1 MFFLLGGQTKM
12 GIPRFFRWISN
23 RYPLVNEPVT
33 EDTVPDYDN
42 LYLDMNG
49 IVHNC
54 IGIINMQ
61 GQTEEELFLG
71 ILLCI
76 DNSVYSK

>member
-1 MFFLLGGQTKM
+1 M